1 MKKNYLVLLSVMC
14 LMFAKSTFAEVIV
27 GEIDKNKGGDMEDRP
42 RSVEPTINVT
52 TNGDIINVGVCF
64 YAGNVGVTIVS
75 TVSGSQFTNSYPIDG
90 TGIISIDTSAMES
103 GLYYIC
109 FSFGNNLNYTG
120 YFEVE

>member
-1 MKKNYLVLLSVMC
+1 MKKKYLVLLSVMF
-14 LMFAKSTFAEVIV
+14 LLFSKTSLADVIV
-27 GEIDKNKGGDMEDRP
+27 TDINKEKGGSIEGGP
-42 RSVEPTINVT
+42 RTVEPAINVT

-64 YAGNVGVTIVS
+64 YAGNVDVTIVS

-90 TGIISIDTSAMES
+90 NGIISIDTSAMES

>member
-14 LMFAKSTFAEVIV
+14 LLFPKTSLADVIV
-27 GEIDKNKGGDMEDRP
+27 TDIKIDKETQTERP

-75 TVSGSQFTNSYPIDG
+75 TVSCSQFTNTYPIDG
-90 TGIISIDTSAMES
+90 NGIISIDTSAMES

-109 FSFGNNLNYTG
+109 FSFGNNLNFTG

>member
-1 MKKNYLVLLSVMC
+1 MKKKYLVLLSVMC

-64 YAGNVGVTIVS
+64 YAGNVDVTIVS

-90 TGIISIDTSAMES
+90 NGIISIDTSAMES